1 MARVAVL
8 GIGRMGAAIA
18 SKVAASGH
26 QVVMWNR
33 TRARAEAV
41 ALKTQGALVAD
52 EAAEAV
58 RGAEVV
64 LSMLAHGAATC
75 EVLLADDVM
84 NALDDDAV
92 VVDLATSG
100 VDAARRLAEGLSRRG
115 IAFVDAPVSGS
126 IPAVESGTLLVMA
139 GGDPPCIERASAV
152 LDSFARLVIRVG
164 NPGAG
169 QVMKLAVNL
178 VLHDLNAAIAEALRL
193 AAGADISREDAY
205 TVLQESV
212 VGAPYVQYKRAAF
225 LDPST
230 AVAMSLA
237 LVEKDLLL
245 ITEQAR
251 RTGEPAP
258 VTEEVLRSVHRAV
271 LAGMGEHDMADLS
284 RLPASR

>member
-1 MARVAVL
+1 VARVAVL

-33 TRARAEAV
+33 TRARADAV
-41 ALKTQGALVAD
+41 ALKSQGAVVAD

-58 RGAEVV
+58 RGVDVV
-64 LSMLAHGAATC
+64 LSMLAHGPATC
-75 EVLLADDVM
+75 EVLLAEDVM
-84 NALDDDAV
+84 NALDDDVV

-139 GGDPPCIERASAV
+139 GGDPPCIERAAVV

-164 NPGAG
+164 DPGAG

-178 VLHDLNAAIAEALRL
+178 VLHDLNAAIAEALGV
-193 AAGADISREDAY
+193 AEGADISREAAY

-230 AVAMSLA
+230 AVAMSLT

-251 RTGEPAP
+251 RTGAPAL

-271 LAGMGEHDMADLS
+271 LAGMGDHDMADLS